1 MTKNKKVKTYKVGD
15 DDHTAC
21 PRSSARKKAFV
32 KANSKWDA
40 EFFST
45 KFEIPNNVLN
55 GFIAM
60 NSKYHG
66 DKITNRTEN
75 VQRVELLNMEQHFNT
90 LKNSKLTS
98 DESFYKQFADAV
110 GQHDFIVKG
119 YLTWSLRHEFQ
130 KPTEVVM
137 HPDCNSD
144 VSVSPLKICF
154 LSVDPKHDYYLQ
166 IWKNSTTK
174 RKTLQCPELV
184 RVKHGFVRIF
194 PGSTIHGGGFLNSK
208 SLGNARIQLHV
219 YKQNYHKALIN
230 NRFFKNYD
238 FNNVTDNQLRL
249 YNFHQPNVILGKFKH
264 QLASGNSNDLCPV
277 SQGNNCSESSSS
289 KHQDK
294 KIQREKNNLGADKT
308 LNPNFTFT
316 RGKIKQVV
324 NPKVVLVP
332 PNNQITQ
339 KPSSLPSQCWSST
352 PNKETTEPSVS
363 VE

>member
-1 MTKNKKVKTYKVGD
+1 MTKNKKGKIYQVGD
-15 DDHTAC
+15 DDHTSY
-21 PRSSARKKAFV
+21 PRGSARKKANV
-32 KANSKWDA
+32 KANKKWDA

-166 IWKNSTTK
+166 IWKNSITT
-174 RKTLQCPELV
+174 RRILQCPELF
-184 RVKHGFVRIF
+184 RVKYGNLRIF
-194 PGSTIHGGGFLNSK
+194 FGSIIHEGGF
-208 SLGNARIQLHV
+208 
-219 YKQNYHKALIN
+219 
-230 NRFFKNYD
+230 
-238 FNNVTDNQLRL
+238 
-249 YNFHQPNVILGKFKH
+249 
-264 QLASGNSNDLCPV
+264 
-277 SQGNNCSESSSS
+277 
-289 KHQDK
+289 
-294 KIQREKNNLGADKT
+294 
-308 LNPNFTFT
+308 
-316 RGKIKQVV
+316 
-324 NPKVVLVP
+324 
-332 PNNQITQ
+332 
-339 KPSSLPSQCWSST
+339 
-352 PNKETTEPSVS
+352 
-363 VE
+363 

>member
-1 MTKNKKVKTYKVGD
+1 
-15 DDHTAC
+15 
-21 PRSSARKKAFV
+21 
-32 KANSKWDA
+32 
-40 EFFST
+40 
-45 KFEIPNNVLN
+45 
-55 GFIAM
+55 M

-75 VQRVELLNMEQHFNT
+75 VQRIELLDMEEYFNT

-98 DESFYKQFADAV
+98 DETFYKQFAKAV
-110 GQHDFIVKG
+110 SQHDFIVKG

-166 IWKNSTTK
+166 IWKNSTT
-174 RKTLQCPELV
+174 RCQTLQCPELV

-194 PGSTIHGGGFLNSK
+194 PGSTIHGGGFLNSN

-219 YKQNYHKALIN
+219 YKQNYHEALIN

-264 QLASGNSNDLCPV
+264 QLASGNNNDLCSV
-277 SQGNNCSESSSS
+277 SQGNNGSESSSS

-294 KIQREKNNLGADKT
+294 KFHSERANPILGISQKWEGLSST
-308 LNPNFTFT
+308 
-316 RGKIKQVV
+316 
-324 NPKVVLVP
+324 
-332 PNNQITQ
+332 NQSQIVE
-339 KPSSLPSQCWSST
+339 PSSTSQSGDFLDMDFF
-352 PNKETTEPSVS
+352 VLMF
-363 VE
+363 